1 MYIMEKFIKYQW
13 IVYLL
18 GWFVFQLFPAYFG
31 LTSTSEEFLIPF
43 LFIVGIIVIAICS
56 FNFGVANGKLAGWQM
71 FVFAVIVNVVV
82 ALATFIF
89 LLGQSWHN

>member
-1 MYIMEKFIKYQW
+1 MKLFMKYQW
-13 IVYLL
+13 ILYVI
-18 GWFVFQLFPAYFG
+18 GWFIFQLFPAYFR
-31 LTSTSEEFLIPF
+31 LTSVADEFIPF

-56 FNFGVANGKLAGWQM
+56 FNFGIANGKLAGWLM

>member
-1 MYIMEKFIKYQW
+1 MEKIIKYQW

-31 LTSTSEEFLIPF
+31 LTSTSEEFLI
-43 LFIVGIIVIAICS
+43 AICS
-56 FNFGVANGKLAGWQM
+56 FNFGIANGKLAGWLM

>member
-1 MYIMEKFIKYQW
+1 MEKFMKYQW
-13 IVYLL
+13 IVYWL

-31 LTSTSEEFLIPF
+31 LTSTSEEFLIMF

-56 FNFGVANGKLAGWQM
+56 FNFGVANGKRAGWQM
-71 FVFAVIVNVVV
+71 FLFAMIANVVV
-82 ALATFIF
+82 ALATFIL

>member
-1 MYIMEKFIKYQW
+1 MEKFIKYRW

-18 GWFVFQLFPAYFG
+18 GWFVFQLFPAYFQF
-31 LTSTSEEFLIPF
+31 TSAPDELIPF

-56 FNFGVANGKLAGWQM
+56 FNFGIANGKLAGWLM

>member
-1 MYIMEKFIKYQW
+1 MEKFMKYQW

-31 LTSTSEEFLIPF
+31 LTSTSEEFLIMF
-43 LFIVGIIVIAICS
+43 RFIVGIIVSDICS
-56 FNFGVANGKLAGWQM
+56 FNFGIANGKLAGWQM
-71 FVFAVIVNVVV
+71 FLFAMIANVVV
-82 ALATFIF
+82 ALATFIL

>member
-1 MYIMEKFIKYQW
+1 MEKIIKYQW

-31 LTSTSEEFLIPF
+31 LTSTSEEFLIQF

-56 FNFGVANGKLAGWQM
+56 FNFGIANGKLAGWLM
-71 FVFAVIVNVVV
+71 FVFSVIVEVFV
-82 ALATFIF
+82 ALTTFF
-89 LLGQSWHN
+89 LLLGQSWQN

>member
-1 MYIMEKFIKYQW
+1 MDS
-13 IVYLL
+13 L
-18 GWFVFQLFPAYFG
+18 FVRVVCFSVVSGLFG
-31 LTSTSEEFLIPF
+31 LTSTSEEFLVMF

-71 FVFAVIVNVVV
+71 FLFAMIANVVV
-82 ALATFIF
+82 ALSTFIL

>member
-1 MYIMEKFIKYQW
+1 MKLFMKYQW
-13 IVYLL
+13 LL
-18 GWFVFQLFPAYFG
+18 YVIGWFVFQLFPAYFG
-31 LTSTSEEFLIPF
+31 LTSTSEEFLIQF

-56 FNFGVANGKLAGWQM
+56 FNFGIANGKLAGWQM
-71 FVFAVIVNVVV
+71 FLFAMIANVVV

>member
-1 MYIMEKFIKYQW
+1 MEKIIKYQW

-56 FNFGVANGKLAGWQM
+56 FNFGAAKGRAAGWLM
-71 FVFAVIVNVVV
+71 FVFSVIVEVFV
-82 ALATFIF
+82 ALVTFF
-89 LLGQSWHN
+89 LLLGQSWQN

>member
-1 MYIMEKFIKYQW
+1 MENFIMYQW

-31 LTSTSEEFLIPF
+31 LTSTSEEFLIML
-43 LFIVGIIVIAICS
+43 LFIVGIVVIAICS

-71 FVFAVIVNVVV
+71 FLFAMIANVVV
-82 ALATFIF
+82 ALATFIL

>member
-1 MYIMEKFIKYQW
+1 MEKIIKYQW

-18 GWFVFQLFPAYFG
+18 GWFVFQLFPAYFR
-31 LTSTSEEFLIPF
+31 LTSVADEFIPF

-56 FNFGVANGKLAGWQM
+56 FNFGAAKGRVAGWLM
-71 FVFAVIVNVVV
+71 FVFAMIVNVVV

>member
-1 MYIMEKFIKYQW
+1 MKLFMKYQW
-13 IVYLL
+13 LL
-18 GWFVFQLFPAYFG
+18 YVIGWFVFQLFPAYFR
-31 LTSTSEEFLIPF
+31 LTSVADEFIPF

-56 FNFGVANGKLAGWQM
+56 FNFGAAKGRAAGWLM

>member
-1 MYIMEKFIKYQW
+1 MDS
-13 IVYLL
+13 L
-18 GWFVFQLFPAYFG
+18 FVRVVCFSAVSSLFWAYFYV
-31 LTSTSEEFLIPF
+31 F

-71 FVFAVIVNVVV
+71 FLFAMIANVVV
-82 ALATFIF
+82 ALATFIL

>member
-1 MYIMEKFIKYQW
+1 MEKFIKYQW

-31 LTSTSEEFLIPF
+31 LTSTSEEFLIQ
-43 LFIVGIIVIAICS
+43 FIVGIIVIAICS
-56 FNFGVANGKLAGWQM
+56 FNFGVANGKLAGWLM
-71 FVFAVIVNVVV
+71 FVFAMIANVVV
-82 ALATFIF
+82 ALATFIL

>member
-1 MYIMEKFIKYQW
+1 MEKFIKYRW

-18 GWFVFQLFPAYFG
+18 GWFVFQLFPAYSQ
-31 LTSTSEEFLIPF
+31 LTSTSEGLIPF

-56 FNFGVANGKLAGWQM
+56 FNFGIANGKLAGWLM
-71 FVFAVIVNVVV
+71 FVFAMIVNVVV

>member
-1 MYIMEKFIKYQW
+1 MEKFIKYRW

-18 GWFVFQLFPAYFG
+18 GWFVFQLFPTYSQ
-31 LTSTSEEFLIPF
+31 LTSTSDGLIPF

-56 FNFGVANGKLAGWQM
+56 FNFGIANGKLAGWLM

-89 LLGQSWHN
+89 LLGRSWHN

>member
-1 MYIMEKFIKYQW
+1 MEKFMKYQW

-31 LTSTSEEFLIPF
+31 LTSTSEEFLIQF

-71 FVFAVIVNVVV
+71 FLFAMIANVVV
-82 ALATFIF
+82 ALATFIL

>member
-1 MYIMEKFIKYQW
+1 MEKIIKYQW

-31 LTSTSEEFLIPF
+31 LTSTSEEFLIQF

-56 FNFGVANGKLAGWQM
+56 FNFGAAKGRVAGWLM
-71 FVFAVIVNVVV
+71 FVLSVIVEVFV
-82 ALATFIF
+82 ALTTFF
-89 LLGQSWHN
+89 LL

>member
-1 MYIMEKFIKYQW
+1 MEKIIKYQW

-31 LTSTSEEFLIPF
+31 LTSAPDELIPF

-56 FNFGVANGKLAGWQM
+56 FNFGIANGKLAGWLM

>member
-1 MYIMEKFIKYQW
+1 MKLFMKYQW
-13 IVYLL
+13 LL
-18 GWFVFQLFPAYFG
+18 YVIGWFIFQLFPAYFR
-31 LTSTSEEFLIPF
+31 LTSVADEFIPF

-56 FNFGVANGKLAGWQM
+56 FYFGIANGKLAGWQM
-71 FVFAVIVNVVV
+71 FVFAMIVNVVV

>member
-1 MYIMEKFIKYQW
+1 MKLFMKYQW
-13 IVYLL
+13 LL
-18 GWFVFQLFPAYFG
+18 YVIGWFIFQLFPAYFR
-31 LTSTSEEFLIPF
+31 LTSVADEFIPF

-56 FNFGVANGKLAGWQM
+56 FNFGIANGKLAGWLM
-71 FVFAVIVNVVV
+71 FVFAMIVNVVV

>member
-1 MYIMEKFIKYQW
+1 MEKIIKYQW

-18 GWFVFQLFPAYFG
+18 GWFVFQLFPAYFQ
-31 LTSTSEEFLIPF
+31 LTSAPVELIPF

-56 FNFGVANGKLAGWQM
+56 FYFGVANGKLAGWLM

>member
-1 MYIMEKFIKYQW
+1 MEKFMKYQW

-31 LTSTSEEFLIPF
+31 LTS
-43 LFIVGIIVIAICS
+43 
-56 FNFGVANGKLAGWQM
+56 NFGVANGKLAGWQM
-71 FVFAVIVNVVV
+71 FLFAMIANVVV
-82 ALATFIF
+82 ALATFIL

>member
-1 MYIMEKFIKYQW
+1 MEKIIKYQW

-18 GWFVFQLFPAYFG
+18 GWFVFQLFPAYFQ
-31 LTSTSEEFLIPF
+31 LTSAPVELIPF

-56 FNFGVANGKLAGWQM
+56 FRFGVANGKLAGWLM

>member
-1 MYIMEKFIKYQW
+1 MEKIIKYQW

-18 GWFVFQLFPAYFG
+18 GWFVFQLFPAYFQ
-31 LTSTSEEFLIPF
+31 LTSAPDELIQF

-56 FNFGVANGKLAGWQM
+56 FNFGVANGKLAGWLM

>member
-1 MYIMEKFIKYQW
+1 MKLFMKYQW
-13 IVYLL
+13 LL
-18 GWFVFQLFPAYFG
+18 YVIGWFIFQLFPAYFR
-31 LTSTSEEFLIPF
+31 LTSVADEFIPF

-56 FNFGVANGKLAGWQM
+56 FNFGVANGKLAGWLM

-82 ALATFIF
+82 ALATFIL

>member
-1 MYIMEKFIKYQW
+1 MEKIIKYQW

-31 LTSTSEEFLIPF
+31 LTSTSEEFLIQF

-56 FNFGVANGKLAGWQM
+56 FNFGVANGKLAGWLM
-71 FVFAVIVNVVV
+71 PALAVIVNVVV

-89 LLGQSWHN
+89 LLGQSWQN

>member
-1 MYIMEKFIKYQW
+1 M
-13 IVYLL
+13 
-18 GWFVFQLFPAYFG
+18 
-31 LTSTSEEFLIPF
+31 F

-71 FVFAVIVNVVV
+71 FLFAMIANVVV
-82 ALATFIF
+82 ALATFIL

>member
-1 MYIMEKFIKYQW
+1 MEKIIKYQW

-18 GWFVFQLFPAYFG
+18 GWFVFQLFPAYFR
-31 LTSTSEEFLIPF
+31 LTSAPDELIPF

-56 FNFGVANGKLAGWQM
+56 FNFGIANGKLAGWLM

-82 ALATFIF
+82 ALATFF
-89 LLGQSWHN
+89 LLLGQSWHN